1 MFNRCVGVNTDDL
14 LNQIRDIFTI
24 ENFNNVVEWLKDYW
38 WIVLIVGL
46 VIIGICIALPLT
58 YRKKK
63 PIRRM
68 LRKASTYR
76 RQPSTSND
84 ANIVAAAQA
93 GGIGAGTQ
101 QRVARRRDQSRQ
113 PVLTASEYK
122 FRKLTRAETR
132 THKYALFQLYLLREL
147 CIKYLLIIL
156 CTENATEICS
166 GKIILIIGV

>member
-1 MFNRCVGVNTDDL
+1 M
-14 LNQIRDIFTI
+14 NQIRDIFTI
-24 ENFNNVVEWLKDYW
+24 ENLNNVVEWLKDYW

-84 ANIVAAAQA
+84 ANVVAAAQA

-122 FRKLTRAETR
+122 FRKLTRSETR
-132 THKYALFQLYLLREL
+132 TYSVPVYKYALFQ
-147 CIKYLLIIL
+147 
-156 CTENATEICS
+156 
-166 GKIILIIGV
+166 